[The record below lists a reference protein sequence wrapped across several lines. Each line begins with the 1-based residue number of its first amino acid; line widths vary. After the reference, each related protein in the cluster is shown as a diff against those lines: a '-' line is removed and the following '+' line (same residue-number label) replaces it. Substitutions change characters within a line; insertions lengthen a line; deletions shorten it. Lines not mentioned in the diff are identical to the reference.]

1 MLRSIV
7 SLLVFH
13 MTNMFM
19 VIRITDFCLLEVFHH
34 HFIMLTV
41 KTWYFEYV
49 HVLQHQK

>member
-19 VIRITDFCLLEVFHH
+19 VIIITDLIFVYWSFCTNNYFFHASS
-34 HFIMLTV
+34 
-41 KTWYFEYV
+41 
-49 HVLQHQK
+49 